1 MRSRTRIGATFSPAE
16 YDLCIFVDS
25 LVRAYCIDYQLDVV
39 CVIIFISKI
48 YDNIILIVLFFYK

>member
-1 MRSRTRIGATFSPAE
+1 
-16 YDLCIFVDS
+16 LCIFVDS